1 MVSQGVCM
9 LVMKF
14 GGTSMGSAERMLNA
28 VDIIQERSK
37 IDRLGVIV
45 SAVGGVS
52 NRLQDSI
59 NFAMQYYTSA
69 TGFFSTS
76 TTTTTTTT
84 NTSAHAVQSAP
95 VSSGGYASTGDIVS
109 SIKKTH
115 AEIVDELERAVSGF
129 RRATVNET
137 LDALYA
143 EYERL
148 LEAVAAF
155 GECPESIEC
164 RIMGLGEQLCVPIMA
179 ELLRARGEDVSALDS
194 RKYII
199 TDGRLSE
206 GEPIYERTEE
216 NFAQWRDK
224 GPRILLAP
232 GFISSDVS
240 GKPSLLGRNGSDFS
254 AAIMAMGLKADKL
267 EIWSD
272 VDGIYSADPRIVADA
287 VLVNDISYEEAM
299 ELSFFGSKV
308 LHPKTITP
316 IAARRIET
324 WSLNSFN
331 RAARGT
337 RIAAADSI
345 PVDPASGPVR
355 GITSLK
361 DTALVSV
368 AGAGLKGKRG
378 TAARVFNAVSRSGVS
393 VLLITQ
399 SSSEYT
405 ISFCVKGKEAHAVK
419 KALQEEFALELR
431 ENLIDAI
438 SIIPKMAIVSI
449 VGDGMKHRKGVAGT
463 FFSALAFGGINIH
476 AIAQGSSERS
486 ISTVVS
492 EADGDK
498 AVRIAHRFFFNSMQ
512 TIEVFL
518 FGIGTIGG
526 KFLEQIKLQ
535 QEELKKSLIDLQVW
549 GIANSR
555 KMVIAKSGIKL
566 SKWKERLDD
575 ATEVSSVDTVIS
587 FVKSEK
593 PLNPVFVD
601 CTATEA
607 LPSRYADIFR
617 AGMHVVTPNKQANS
631 LSLSFYRD
639 IREVAIAN
647 RKRFLYETNVGAG
660 LPVIDTFRNMLKSGD
675 SLIAFSGVLSGSL
688 SYIFGRLDDGASFS
702 AAVLEAK
709 EKGFTEPDPRED
721 LSGLDVARKALI
733 IAREAGCEIELS
745 DISIESI
752 FPAGFDQT
760 GTVRDFLARLPSV
773 DAWFAERVSTLKK
786 AGKVLRFAAGIDGAA
801 GTARVG
807 LVEVPSS
814 DPLSA
819 IRGGENAFVFTT
831 KYYSPIPLVIRGYGA
846 GADVTA
852 SGIFADIMRTTTW

>member
-1 MVSQGVCM
+1 M

-14 GGTSMGSAERMLNA
+14 GGTSMGSAGRMCNS

-37 IDRLGVIV
+37 SDRLGVIV

-59 NFAMQYYTSA
+59 AFAMHYYTAA
-69 TGFFSTS
+69 TGEFSTS
-76 TTTTTTTT
+76 TTTTTPATTAT
-84 NTSAHAVQSAP
+84 FGATADIV
-95 VSSGGYASTGDIVS
+95 ASIQKTHGDIVL
-109 SIKKTH
+109 
-115 AEIVDELERAVSGF
+115 ELEKAVPGF
-129 RRATVNET
+129 RRETVDRE
-137 LDALYA
+137 LAELYA
-143 EYERL
+143 EFERL
-148 LEAVAAF
+148 LAAIASF

-164 RIMGLGEQLCVPIMA
+164 RIMGLGEQLCVPIVA
-179 ELLRARGEDVSALDS
+179 ELLRARGEDVGVLDS
-194 RKYII
+194 RKMII
-199 TDGRLSE
+199 TEGRLNE
-206 GEPIYERTEE
+206 GDPIYDKTEA
-216 NFAQWRDK
+216 NYMPWRDK
-224 GPRILLAP
+224 GPHVILSA
-232 GFISSDVS
+232 GFISSDIS

-254 AAIMAMGLKADKL
+254 AAIMAMGLKAAKL

-272 VDGIYSADPRIVADA
+272 VDGIYSADPRIVHDA

-331 RAARGT
+331 RTARGT

-345 PVDPASGPVR
+345 PLDPASGPVR
-355 GITSLK
+355 GISCLK

-368 AGAGLKGKRG
+368 AGAGLKGKKG

-405 ISFCVKGKEAHAVK
+405 ISFCVKGKESHAVK
-419 KALQEEFALELR
+419 KALEDEFALEMR
-431 ENLIDAI
+431 ENLIDAV
-438 SIIPKMAIVSI
+438 SVIPKMAIVSI
-449 VGDGMKHRKGVAGT
+449 VGDGMKERRGVAGT

-486 ISTVVS
+486 ISTVVAD
-492 EADGDK
+492 ADGDK
-498 AVRIAHRFFFNSMQ
+498 AVRIAHRFFFNTMQ
-512 TIEVFL
+512 TIELFL
-518 FGIGTIGG
+518 FGIGTVGG
-526 KFLEQIKLQ
+526 KLLEQIRFQQ
-535 QEELKKSLIDLQVW
+535 QELRKSRVDLQVW

-555 KMVIAKSGIKL
+555 RLVIAKSGIKL
-566 SKWKERLDD
+566 SSWKEALDGSN
-575 ATEVSSVDTVIS
+575 EPSSVDAVVQ

-601 CTATEA
+601 CTATGV
-607 LPSRYADIFR
+607 LPARYPDLFR

-631 LSLSFYRD
+631 LSLGFYREL
-639 IREVAIAN
+639 REVAVAN

-660 LPVIDTFRNMLKSGD
+660 LPVMDTFRNMLTSGD
-675 SLIAFSGVLSGSL
+675 ALISFSGILSGSL
-688 SYIFGRLDDGASFS
+688 SYVFGRLDEGVSFS
-702 AAVLEAK
+702 QAVIEAK
-709 EKGFTEPDPRED
+709 EKGFTEPDPRDD

-733 IAREAGCEIELS
+733 IAREAGLSLELT
-745 DISIESI
+745 DIAMDSP

-760 GTVRDFLARLPSV
+760 GTVAEFLARLPSI
-773 DAWFAERVSTLKK
+773 DGWFAEKIAALKA
-786 AGKVLRFAAGIDGAA
+786 AGKTLRFAASVDGAA

-807 LVEVPSS
+807 AIEVPS
-814 DPLSA
+814 DHPLAA

-852 SGIFADIMRTTTW
+852 SGIFADIMRTTKW

>member
-1 MVSQGVCM
+1 M

-14 GGTSMGSAERMLNA
+14 GGTSMGSAERMCNS

-37 IDRLGVIV
+37 LDRLGVIV

-59 NFAMQYYTSA
+59 TFAMQFYTAA
-69 TGFFSTS
+69 TGNFSTS
-76 TTTTTTTT
+76 TFTTTQQAT
-84 NTSAHAVQSAP
+84 
-95 VSSGGYASTGDIVS
+95 GGFGSTEEIVASIR
-109 SIKKTH
+109 KTH
-115 AEIVDELERAVSGF
+115 DDIIAEHAKTVPGFDSLSVRKALDELF
-129 RRATVNET
+129 
-137 LDALYA
+137 A

-148 LEAVAAF
+148 LQAVASF

-164 RIMGLGEQLCVPIMA
+164 RVMGMGERLCVPIVA
-179 ELLRARGEDVSALDS
+179 ELLRAKGEDVGVLDS
-194 RKYII
+194 RQYIV
-199 TDGRLSE
+199 TEGRLSE
-206 GEPIYERTEE
+206 GDPVYDKTEA
-216 NFAQWRDK
+216 NFAPWRDK
-224 GPRILLAP
+224 GPRVLLAA

-254 AAIMAMGLKADKL
+254 AAIMAMGLKASKL

-272 VDGIYSADPRIVADA
+272 VDGIYSADPRIVHDA

-355 GITSLK
+355 GVTSLK
-361 DTALVSV
+361 DAALVSV
-368 AGAGLKGKRG
+368 AGAGLKGKKG
-378 TAARVFNAVSRSGVS
+378 TAARVFGAVTRSGVS

-419 KALQEEFALELR
+419 KALEEEFALEMR

-438 SIIPKMAIVSI
+438 SVIPKMAIVSI
-449 VGDGMKHRKGVAGT
+449 VGDGMKQRKGVAGT
-463 FFSALAFGGINIH
+463 FFSALAFAGINIH

-486 ISTVVS
+486 ISTVVADS
-492 EADGDK
+492 DGDK
-498 AVRIAHRFFFNSMQ
+498 AVRIAHRFFFNTMQ

-518 FGIGTIGG
+518 FGIGTVGG
-526 KFLEQIKLQ
+526 KLLEQIRLQ
-535 QEELKKSLIDLQVW
+535 QAELKKSLIDLQVW

-555 KMVIAKSGIKL
+555 KMAIAKSGIKL
-566 SKWKERLDD
+566 SKWKETLD
-575 ATEVSSVDTVIS
+575 AAAEPSSVDAVIQ
-587 FVKSEK
+587 FVKAEK

-601 CTATEA
+601 CTATGA
-607 LPSRYADIFR
+607 LPERYPDIFR

-631 LSLSFYRD
+631 LSTGFYHELRA
-639 IREVAIAN
+639 VAKEAK
-647 RKRFLYETNVGAG
+647 KRFLYETNVGAG
-660 LPVIDTFRNMLKSGD
+660 LPIIGTFGSMLTSGD
-675 SLIAFSGVLSGSL
+675 SLIAFSGIMSGSL
-688 SYIFGRLDDGASFS
+688 SYVFGRLDEGASFS
-702 AAVLEAK
+702 SAVLEAK
-709 EKGFTEPDPRED
+709 EKGFTEPDPRDD

-733 IAREAGCEIELS
+733 IAREAGLSLELS
-745 DISIESI
+745 DIAMDSP

-760 GTVRDFLARLPSV
+760 GSVAEFLARLPAV
-773 DAWFAERVSTLKK
+773 DSWFAERIARLK
-786 AGKVLRFAAGIDGAA
+786 ATGKTLRFAASIDGTA

-807 LVEVPSS
+807 AVEVAL
-814 DPLSA
+814 DHPLAA

-852 SGIFADIMRTTTW
+852 SGIFADIMRTTKW